1 MNQIRWGL
9 IFEVGVWS
17 RRTTNNHGCSLIPWA
32 SNSPSIEAMPQTTG
46 LILSGGGARAAYQV
60 GVLAAIGRMR
70 REAGVL
76 EGNPFPVISG
86 TSAGAIN
93 AAFLASNADRYDDAL
108 ADLVSVWRN
117 FQVEQVYR
125 SDVLGMIRSGARWL
139 SLLSLGWLIAQKK
152 LRPKSLLNNDPLSE
166 LLVKHIQFE
175 RLPAL
180 LEQGHLRA
188 LAITA
193 SSYSTG
199 EHVTFY
205 ESCHTVTPWIRN
217 QRLAQHCRL
226 SHQHLLASS
235 AIPFIFPAM
244 KLDGPQ
250 GSAYFGDGAMR
261 QTAPIS
267 PAIHLGASRILVVG
281 AGRMLEPPKK
291 SSEEPTY
298 PSLAHIAG
306 HALSSIFLDSLAVDV
321 ERMQRINQTLEL
333 IPEEKRQATHLRPVQ
348 LLLIAPSQRLD
359 AIAAKHVDTLPST
372 VKSLLRTLGANPDIG
387 LDQGNALVSYL
398 LFESAYTQELIAL
411 GEADALAQKEE
422 IYKFFEWPTSKV
434 NTHDCDIGRNLDL
447 EY

>member
-1 MNQIRWGL
+1 
-9 IFEVGVWS
+9 
-17 RRTTNNHGCSLIPWA
+17 
-32 SNSPSIEAMPQTTG
+32 MPQTTG

-60 GVLAAIGRMR
+60 GVLAAIARMR
-70 REAGVL
+70 CEAGAAQ
-76 EGNPFPVISG
+76 GNPFQVISG

-93 AAFLASNADRYDDAL
+93 AAFLATNADRFDSAMGE
-108 ADLVSVWRN
+108 LVDVWRN
-117 FQVEQVYR
+117 FQVEQVYK
-125 SDVLGMIRSGARWL
+125 SDVLGMIRSGARWI

-152 LRPKSLLNNDPLSE
+152 LRPKSLLNNDPLGE
-166 LLVKHIQFE
+166 LLAERINLQ
-175 RLPAL
+175 RLPQL

-205 ESCHTVTPWIRN
+205 DSRHPVTPWVRN

-226 SHQHLLASS
+226 SQEHLLASS

-250 GSAYFGDGAMR
+250 GNAYFGDGSMR

-267 PAIHLGASRILVVG
+267 PAIHLGASKILVVG

-291 SSEEPTY
+291 STEAPTY

-333 IPEEKRQATHLRPVQ
+333 IPEEKRQATHLRPVK

-359 AIAAKHVDTLPST
+359 EIAARHADALPQT
-372 VKSLLRTLGANPDIG
+372 VKSLLRTLGASPHAIQG
-387 LDQGNALVSYL
+387 QGNALVSYL
-398 LFESAYTQELIAL
+398 LFEAEYTQELIAL
-411 GEADALAQKEE
+411 GEADAEAQREE
-422 IYKFFEWPTSKV
+422 IHKFFGWNRS
-434 NTHDCDIGRNLDL
+434 GLS
-447 EY
+447 

>member
-1 MNQIRWGL
+1 
-9 IFEVGVWS
+9 
-17 RRTTNNHGCSLIPWA
+17 
-32 SNSPSIEAMPQTTG
+32 MPNTTG

-60 GVLAAIGRMR
+60 GVLAAIERMR
-70 REAGVL
+70 REAGAAQ
-76 EGNPFPVISG
+76 GNPFPVISG

-93 AAFLASNADRYDDAL
+93 AAFLASNADRYDL
-108 ADLVSVWRN
+108 AIEELVGVWRN

-166 LLVKHIQFE
+166 LLAQRIDLQ
-175 RLPAL
+175 RLPTL
-180 LEQGHLRA
+180 LDQGHLKA

-205 ESCHTVTPWIRN
+205 DSCQAVTPWIRN
-217 QRLAQHCRL
+217 QRLAQRCSL
-226 SHQHLLASS
+226 SHEHLLASS

-244 KLDGPQ
+244 RLDGPQ
-250 GSAYFGDGAMR
+250 GHAFFGDGSMR

-267 PAIHLGASRILVVG
+267 PAIHLGASKILVVG

-291 SSEEPTY
+291 NDSEPTY

-359 AIAAKHVDTLPST
+359 AIAAKHADALPQT
-372 VKSLLRTLGANPDIG
+372 VKSLLKTLGASQNASQG
-387 LDQGNALVSYL
+387 QGNALVSYL
-398 LFESAYTQELIAL
+398 LFESAYTQELMAL
-411 GEADALAQKEE
+411 GEADAQAQKEE
-422 IYKFFEWPTSKV
+422 IHKFFGWTAK
-434 NTHDCDIGRNLDL
+434 
-447 EY
+447 

>member
-1 MNQIRWGL
+1 
-9 IFEVGVWS
+9 
-17 RRTTNNHGCSLIPWA
+17 
-32 SNSPSIEAMPQTTG
+32 MPQTTG

-108 ADLVSVWRN
+108 AELVSVWRN

-205 ESCHTVTPWIRN
+205 DSCHTVTPWIRN

>member
-1 MNQIRWGL
+1 
-9 IFEVGVWS
+9 
-17 RRTTNNHGCSLIPWA
+17 
-32 SNSPSIEAMPQTTG
+32 MPNTTG

-60 GVLAAIGRMR
+60 GVLAAIERMR
-70 REAGVL
+70 REAGAAQ
-76 EGNPFPVISG
+76 GNPFPVISG

-93 AAFLASNADRYDDAL
+93 AAFLASNADRYDL
-108 ADLVSVWRN
+108 AIEELVGVWRN

-166 LLVKHIQFE
+166 LLAQRIDLQ
-175 RLPAL
+175 RLPNL
-180 LEQGHLRA
+180 LNQGHLKA

-205 ESCHTVTPWIRN
+205 DSCQAVTPWVRN
-217 QRLAQHCRL
+217 QRLAQRCSL
-226 SHQHLLASS
+226 SHEHLLASS

-244 KLDGPQ
+244 RLDGPQ
-250 GSAYFGDGAMR
+250 GHAFFGDGSMR

-267 PAIHLGASRILVVG
+267 PAIHLGASKILVVG

-291 SSEEPTY
+291 NESEPTY

-333 IPEEKRQATHLRPVQ
+333 IPEEKRLATHLRPVQ

-359 AIAAKHVDTLPST
+359 AIAAKHADALPQT
-372 VKSLLRTLGANPDIG
+372 VKSLLKTLGASPNTAQG
-387 LDQGNALVSYL
+387 QGNALVSYL
-398 LFESAYTQELIAL
+398 LFESAYTQELMAL
-411 GEADALAQKEE
+411 GEADAQAQKEE
-422 IYKFFEWPTSKV
+422 IHKFFGWTAK
-434 NTHDCDIGRNLDL
+434 
-447 EY
+447 

>member
-1 MNQIRWGL
+1 
-9 IFEVGVWS
+9 
-17 RRTTNNHGCSLIPWA
+17 
-32 SNSPSIEAMPQTTG
+32 MPPTTG

-70 REAGVL
+70 REAGAAP
-76 EGNPFPVISG
+76 GNPFPVISG

-93 AAFLASNADRYDDAL
+93 AAFLASNADRFDAAL
-108 ADLVSVWRN
+108 DELVDVWRN

-125 SDVLGMIRSGARWL
+125 SDVLGMIRSGARWI
-139 SLLSLGWLIAQKK
+139 SLLSLGWLITQKRI
-152 LRPKSLLNNDPLSE
+152 RPKSLLNNDPLSA
-166 LLVKHIQFE
+166 LLAQRIDLQ

-180 LEQGHLRA
+180 MEQGHLRA

-205 ESCHTVTPWIRN
+205 DSQHEVTPWVRN
-217 QRLAQHCRL
+217 QRLAQHGRL
-226 SHQHLLASS
+226 SHDHLLASS

-244 KLDGPQ
+244 RLEGPQ
-250 GSAYFGDGAMR
+250 GNAYFGDGSMR

-267 PAIHLGASRILVVG
+267 PAIHLGADKILVVG

-291 SSEEPTY
+291 DSGEPSY

-321 ERMQRINQTLEL
+321 ERMQRINQTLAL
-333 IPEEKRQATHLRPVQ
+333 IPEDKRQSTHLRPVQ

-359 AIAAKHVDTLPST
+359 VIAAKHADALPAT
-372 VKSLLRTLGANPDIG
+372 VKSLLRTMGASLNTLQG
-387 LDQGNALVSYL
+387 QGNALVSYL
-398 LFESAYTQELIAL
+398 LFEGAYTQELMAL
-411 GEADALAQKEE
+411 GEADAMAQRDD
-422 IYKFFEWPTSKV
+422 IHQFFGWRAQ
-434 NTHDCDIGRNLDL
+434 N
-447 EY
+447 

>member
-1 MNQIRWGL
+1 
-9 IFEVGVWS
+9 
-17 RRTTNNHGCSLIPWA
+17 
-32 SNSPSIEAMPQTTG
+32 MPQTTG

-70 REAGVL
+70 REAGAAH
-76 EGNPFPVISG
+76 GNPYPVISG

-93 AAFLASNADRYDDAL
+93 AAFLASNADRFDEAL
-108 ADLVSVWRN
+108 DDLVSVWRN

-152 LRPKSLLNNDPLSE
+152 IRPKSLLNNDPLSD
-166 LLVKHIQFE
+166 LLAQHIDFQ
-175 RLPAL
+175 RLPKL
-180 LEQGHLRA
+180 LEEGHLRA

-205 ESCHTVTPWIRN
+205 NSRHPVTPWIRN
-217 QRLAQHCRL
+217 QRLAQHCHL
-226 SHQHLLASS
+226 SHEHLLASS

-244 KLDGPQ
+244 RLDGPQ
-250 GSAYFGDGAMR
+250 GKAYFGDGSMR

-267 PAIHLGASRILVVG
+267 PAIHLGASKILVVG

-291 SSEEPTY
+291 SLEEPTY

-333 IPEEKRQATHLRPVQ
+333 IPEEKRQSTHLRPVQ

-359 AIAAKHVDTLPST
+359 TIAAKHADALPNT
-372 VKSLLRTLGANPDIG
+372 VKSLLRTLGANANMV
-387 LDQGNALVSYL
+387 QGQGSALVSYL

-411 GEADALAQKEE
+411 GEADAHAQKEE
-422 IYKFFEWPTSKV
+422 IYKFFGWAAK
-434 NTHDCDIGRNLDL
+434 
-447 EY
+447 

>member
-1 MNQIRWGL
+1 ML
-9 IFEVGVWS
+9 
-17 RRTTNNHGCSLIPWA
+17 
-32 SNSPSIEAMPQTTG
+32 QTTG

-60 GVLAAIGRMR
+60 GVLAAISRMR
-70 REAGVL
+70 REAGAPDV
-76 EGNPFPVISG
+76 NPFPVISG

-93 AAFLASNADRYDDAL
+93 AAFLASNADRFDAAL
-108 ADLVSVWRN
+108 DDLVHIWKN
-117 FQVEQVYR
+117 FKVEQVYR

-166 LLVKHIQFE
+166 LLAQHIHFE
-175 RLPAL
+175 RLPAH

-205 ESCHTVTPWIRN
+205 DSRHPVTPWIRN
-217 QRLAQHCRL
+217 QRLAQHCNL
-226 SHQHLLASS
+226 SNEHLLASS

-244 KLDGPQ
+244 RLNGPQ
-250 GSAYFGDGAMR
+250 GTAYFGDGAMR

-267 PAIHLGASRILVVG
+267 PAIHLGASKILVVG

-291 SSEEPTY
+291 STDQPTY

-333 IPEEKRQATHLRPVQ
+333 IPEEKRQATHLRPIQ

-359 AIAAKHVDTLPST
+359 AIAEKHADALPKT
-372 VKSLLRTLGANPDIG
+372 VKSLLRTLGANPSMG
-387 LDQGNALVSYL
+387 LGQGNVLVSYL

-411 GEADALAQKEE
+411 GEADAQAQEQE
-422 IYKFFEWPTSKV
+422 IYKFFGWTAK
-434 NTHDCDIGRNLDL
+434 
-447 EY
+447 

>member
-1 MNQIRWGL
+1 
-9 IFEVGVWS
+9 
-17 RRTTNNHGCSLIPWA
+17 
-32 SNSPSIEAMPQTTG
+32 MPNTTG

-60 GVLAAIGRMR
+60 GVLAAIERMR
-70 REAGVL
+70 REAGAAQ
-76 EGNPFPVISG
+76 GNPFPVISG

-93 AAFLASNADRYDDAL
+93 AAFLASNADRYDL
-108 ADLVSVWRN
+108 AIEELVGVWRN

-166 LLVKHIQFE
+166 LLAQRIDLQ
-175 RLPAL
+175 RLPNL
-180 LEQGHLRA
+180 LDQGHLKA

-205 ESCHTVTPWIRN
+205 DSCQAVTPWVRN
-217 QRLAQHCRL
+217 QRLAQRCSL
-226 SHQHLLASS
+226 SHEHLLASS

-244 KLDGPQ
+244 RLDGPQ
-250 GSAYFGDGAMR
+250 GHAFFGDGSMR

-267 PAIHLGASRILVVG
+267 PAIHLGASKILVVG

-291 SSEEPTY
+291 NESEPTY

-333 IPEEKRQATHLRPVQ
+333 IPEEKRLATHLRPVQ

-359 AIAAKHVDTLPST
+359 AIAAKHADALPQT
-372 VKSLLRTLGANPDIG
+372 VKSLLKTLGASPNTAQG
-387 LDQGNALVSYL
+387 QGNALVSYL
-398 LFESAYTQELIAL
+398 LFESAYTQELMAL
-411 GEADALAQKEE
+411 GEADAQAQKEE
-422 IYKFFEWPTSKV
+422 IHKFFAWTAK
-434 NTHDCDIGRNLDL
+434 
-447 EY
+447 

>member
-1 MNQIRWGL
+1 M
-9 IFEVGVWS
+9 
-17 RRTTNNHGCSLIPWA
+17 
-32 SNSPSIEAMPQTTG
+32 
-46 LILSGGGARAAYQV
+46 
-60 GVLAAIGRMR
+60 
-70 REAGVL
+70 
-76 EGNPFPVISG
+76 
-86 TSAGAIN
+86 
-93 AAFLASNADRYDDAL
+93 ASNADRFDAAL
-108 ADLVSVWRN
+108 DDLVHIWKN

-166 LLVKHIQFE
+166 LLAHHIHFE

-205 ESCHTVTPWIRN
+205 DSRHPVTPWIRN

-226 SHQHLLASS
+226 SHKHLLASS
-235 AIPFIFPAM
+235 AIPFIFRAM
-244 KLDGPQ
+244 QLDGPQ

-281 AGRMLEPPKK
+281 AGRLLEPPKK
-291 SSEEPTY
+291 SHEEPTY

-359 AIAAKHVDTLPST
+359 TIAAKHADALPNT

-434 NTHDCDIGRNLDL
+434 NTNNCAIGRDL
-447 EY
+447 GLA

>member
-1 MNQIRWGL
+1 
-9 IFEVGVWS
+9 
-17 RRTTNNHGCSLIPWA
+17 
-32 SNSPSIEAMPQTTG
+32 MPQITG

-60 GVLAAIGRMR
+60 GVLAAISRMR

-93 AAFLASNADRYDDAL
+93 AAFLATNADRFDA
-108 ADLVSVWRN
+108 AMDDLVNVWRN

-139 SLLSLGWLIAQKK
+139 SLLSLGWLISQKK
-152 LRPKSLLNNDPLSE
+152 LRPKSLLNNEPLSE
-166 LLVKHIQFE
+166 LLAQHIHFE
-175 RLPAL
+175 RLPTL

-193 SSYSTG
+193 SSYSSG

-205 ESCHTVTPWIRN
+205 DSRHPVTPWIRN
-217 QRLAQHCRL
+217 QRLAQHCNL
-226 SHQHLLASS
+226 SHEHLLASS

-244 KLDGPQ
+244 RLKGPQ
-250 GSAYFGDGAMR
+250 GAAYFGDGAMR

-267 PAIHLGASRILVVG
+267 PAIHLGANKILVVG
-281 AGRMLEPPKK
+281 VGRMLEPPEK
-291 SSEEPTY
+291 STDEPSY

-333 IPEEKRQATHLRPVQ
+333 IPEEKRQATHLRPVE
-348 LLLIAPSQRLD
+348 LLLIAPSKRLD
-359 AIAAKHVDTLPST
+359 AIAEKHADALPQT
-372 VKSLLRTLGANPDIG
+372 VKSLLRTLGANPSMG
-387 LDQGNALVSYL
+387 LGQGNALVSYL

-411 GEADALAQKEE
+411 GEADAQAQEQE
-422 IYKFFEWPTSKV
+422 IYKFFGWTAK
-434 NTHDCDIGRNLDL
+434 
-447 EY
+447 